1 MMKRK
6 NLIFCNKI
14 AESAPDSA
22 NRTNFGDSTPD
33 SAPDS
38 AIPPPQFIKTK
49 NPFWRLLCHFIMK
62 KK

>member
-14 AESAPDSA
+14 AESTPDSA
-22 NRTNFGDSTPD
+22 NRTIFGD

-38 AIPPPQFIKTK
+38 AIPPPRFIKAK